1 MDDEDRRLIEGM
13 VQGMPVE
20 DREDLLGRF
29 SAMLGLEGTIR
40 PASPDAALLGV
51 VRTIVQQGYDASAKV
66 ASDLSTALM
75 MLDRTLNK

>member
-13 VQGMPVE
+13 VRGMPVE
-20 DREDLLGRF
+20 EREDLLGRF

-40 PASPDAALLGV
+40 SASPDAALLGV

-75 MLDRTLNK
+75 MLDRMLDK

>member
-13 VQGMPVE
+13 VRGMPVE

-40 PASPDAALLGV
+40 SASPDAALLGV

-75 MLDRTLNK
+75 MLDRMLDK

>member
-13 VQGMPVE
+13 VRGMPVE

-40 PASPDAALLGV
+40 SASPDAALLGV

-75 MLDRTLNK
+75 MLDRMLNK

>member
-13 VQGMPVE
+13 VRGMPVE

-75 MLDRTLNK
+75 MLDRMLNK